1 MSNQCATT
9 SPPGGRVI
17 KTLSN
22 IRFIRSP
29 RTPRQTTADEAPSP
43 KDLMRETQKQA
54 SEAYVQRDHEPAA
67 TVQVRPPP
75 HRRTNRRTV
84 TPDPDTEALIA
95 WFHAIRDRLPAEPY
109 QLTAWQRIVNP
120 TRFYDALAMDIAA
133 YPHGPRSHVIGEDLR
148 HLREYVE
155 RSG

>member
-1 MSNQCATT
+1 MNTGTAPQH
-9 SPPGGRVI
+9 GGKVI
-17 KTLSN
+17 KTLTN

-29 RTPRQTTADEAPSP
+29 GGPRPTPQGQSP

-75 HRRTNRRTV
+75 HRRTNRRAV
-84 TPDPDTEALIA
+84 TPNPDTEALIA

-120 TRFYDALAMDIAA
+120 TRFYEALAMDIAA

-155 RSG
+155 HPG

>member
-1 MSNQCATT
+1 MNTASATT
-9 SPPGGRVI
+9 QGGKVI
-17 KTLSN
+17 KTLTN

-29 RTPRQTTADEAPSP
+29 RTPRQTVADESPSP
-43 KDLMRETQKQA
+43 KDLMRDTQNQA

-67 TVQVRPPP
+67 VQVRPPP
-75 HRRTNRRTV
+75 QRRTNRRAV
-84 TPDPDTEALIA
+84 TPDPDTETLIA

-120 TRFYDALAMDIAA
+120 PRFYDALSMDIAA

-148 HLREYVE
+148 HLHEYVE
-155 RSG
+155 RPG

>member
-1 MSNQCATT
+1 M
-9 SPPGGRVI
+9 P
-17 KTLSN
+17 
-22 IRFIRSP
+22 
-29 RTPRQTTADEAPSP
+29 
-43 KDLMRETQKQA
+43 ETQKQA
-54 SEAYVQRDHEPAA
+54 SEAYVHGDHEPAA

-75 HRRTNRRTV
+75 HRRANRRAV

-95 WFHAIRDRLPAEPY
+95 WFHAIRDRPACAGDPHADRLPAEPY